1 MAYWIFIIFISEC
14 IYSALC
20 KNKSKNSAFFYGN
33 YVVLSTYV
41 HKAGSWEYRNLL
53 HVRSSRVKIT
63 KKSKMS

>member
-41 HKAGSWEYRNLL
+41 HKAESIETCYMY
-53 HVRSSRVKIT
+53 VRHA
-63 KKSKMS
+63 SKLRKNRK